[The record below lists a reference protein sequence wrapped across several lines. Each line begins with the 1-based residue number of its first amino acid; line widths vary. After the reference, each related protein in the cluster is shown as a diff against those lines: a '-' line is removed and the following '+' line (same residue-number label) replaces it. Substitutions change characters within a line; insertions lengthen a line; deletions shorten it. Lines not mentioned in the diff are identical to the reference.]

1 MTIYSV
7 IQTWEICANRAI
19 KPNLLSTKKGIV
31 FSLSQTTE
39 IKGGRPQ
46 PKKKKKRFKERMF
59 GLPRPGEQR
68 ATTTNGSLSSLDQHA
83 VPIYNKRPQQQL
95 YYRNH
100 RDSREKEKKEE
111 NK

>member
-1 MTIYSV
+1 
-7 IQTWEICANRAI
+7 
-19 KPNLLSTKKGIV
+19 
-31 FSLSQTTE
+31 
-39 IKGGRPQ
+39 
-46 PKKKKKRFKERMF
+46 MF

-111 NK
+111 NKWIDRGEPQQ